1 VHPYLWFF
9 VFYEWTYLHES
20 IDMPKLN
27 LKFFSAD
34 NFEEYADPRQHRHEQ
49 HTPQHAPARVSDE
62 IVAQDDSR
70 KNFDFTYHASRHER
84 WWLLDSLGGFYEY
97 QWINDILRMIRG
109 GKEASV
115 YQCQGTAS
123 TGADFIAAKVYR
135 PRQLRNLRNDSLY
148 REGRDNLDAEGHLI
162 GDDRRQRAIRERT
175 SYGQELLHTSWLA
188 HEFTTLQVLHA
199 AGADVPVPYATAN
212 NAILMGYIGDEQ
224 VAAPTLN
231 SVNLDPAEAR
241 TLFKRVLHNVE
252 IMLRSNRIH
261 GDLSAYNILYWD
273 GKITLIDFPQAIAP
287 QENRNAYRIFERD
300 LVRVCEY
307 FASQGVRPHGVQLN
321 PRKLA
326 ADLWT
331 SYGHHLAPDIHP
343 GLLDAE
349 DDGDRKYWQQI
360 SGKI

>member
-1 VHPYLWFF
+1 
-9 VFYEWTYLHES
+9 
-20 IDMPKLN
+20 MPKLN
-27 LKFFSAD
+27 LKFFLD
-34 NFEEYADPRQHRHEQ
+34 DDFEEYADPRQHRHEQ
-49 HTPQHAPARVSDE
+49 NAPQRAPVRVADE
-62 IVAQDDSR
+62 IVAQDDSH
-70 KNFDFTYHASRHER
+70 KSFDFTYHASRHEQ
-84 WWLLDSLGGFYEY
+84 WWLLDSLGGLYEQ
-97 QWINDILRMIRG
+97 QWIDDILRMVRG

-148 REGRDNLDAEGHLI
+148 REGRDNLDVDGHYI
-162 GDDRRQRAIRERT
+162 GDDRRQRAIIKRT
-175 SYGQELLHTSWLA
+175 TYGQELMHTSWLA
-188 HEFTTLQVLHA
+188 HEFATLQVLHA
-199 AGADVPVPYATAN
+199 AGADVPKPYTNAE

-231 SVNLDPAEAR
+231 GVDLERQEAH
-241 TLFKRVLHNVE
+241 TLFQRVLYNVE

-273 GKITLIDFPQAIAP
+273 GKITLIDFPQAISP

-307 FASQGVRPHGVQLN
+307 FASQGVHSR

-331 SYGHHLAPDIHP
+331 SYGHRLAPDIHP
-343 GLLDAE
+343 RLLDAE
-349 DDGDRKYWQQI
+349 DDGDRKYWQQM
-360 SGKI
+360 SGKA